1 MKLVV
6 LVVAC
11 LVCGALAGV
20 LMRGAAFADQ
30 PITEQEMLGRG
41 AAAARAAS
49 SVLVAVRWQRE
60 DVAISRATCQGTEQ
74 KTWRCTVR
82 FRDGDGNELS
92 GTAAPQVQLTFSGPT
107 DSARLLSCVL
117 SDPQMG
123 RAVDC
128 SARASAAL
136 AAQKRSR

>member
-1 MKLVV
+1 VKLVV

-11 LVCGALAGV
+11 LVCGALAGI

-30 PITEQEMLGRG
+30 SVSEQEMLGRG
-41 AAAARAAS
+41 GAAARAAS

-60 DVAISRATCQGTEQ
+60 DVAISRASCQGTAQ

-92 GTAAPQVQLTFSGPT
+92 GTAAPRVQLTFSGST
-107 DSARLLSCVL
+107 DAPHVLSCVL
-117 SDPQMG
+117 NDAQMG

-128 SARASAAL
+128 TARAAAAV
-136 AAQKRSR
+136 AAQKPAR